1 MFDDRF
7 IDEIVVL
14 RRFARL
20 RIENFFF
27 DLRVDLQRQADLLCE
42 LRLSVIILL

>member
-7 IDEIVVL
+7 VDEIVVL

-20 RIENFFF
+20 RIEDFFF
-27 DLRVDLQRQADLLCE
+27 NLGVDLQRQADLLRE
-42 LRLSVIILL
+42 LRLTVVILL